1 MKTLELHYTMI
12 QLLININYTVLK
24 INMRRKLTDKSEQTG
39 IILGQEYQSLR
50 PHVYKHSV

>member
-39 IILGQEYQSLR
+39 IILGQYQSLR